1 MNQPA
6 LKQYPGMSGNSTG
19 AVSGAANSR
28 RDDYTV
34 NEQTWFP
41 MQPFHNPPPELL
53 ERAKRLCVKAWR
65 LEVRVGDLL
74 EKDMQIGDLPILV
87 ADLAAFAESIHNE
100 IYKQTNGEAKS

>member
-1 MNQPA
+1 MNQPT

-19 AVSGAANSR
+19 AVSIAEPSTPEL
-28 RDDYTV
+28 YT
-34 NEQTWFP
+34 NDETWHDMRP
-41 MQPFHNPPPELL
+41 THNPTPELL

-100 IYKQTNGEAKS
+100 IYKQTNGGQQ

>member
-6 LKQYPGMSGNSTG
+6 LKQYPGMSGSSTG
-19 AVSGAANSR
+19 AASIAEPSTPEL
-28 RDDYTV
+28 YT
-34 NEQTWFP
+34 NDEIWFP
-41 MQPFHNPPPELL
+41 MQPFHNSTPELL